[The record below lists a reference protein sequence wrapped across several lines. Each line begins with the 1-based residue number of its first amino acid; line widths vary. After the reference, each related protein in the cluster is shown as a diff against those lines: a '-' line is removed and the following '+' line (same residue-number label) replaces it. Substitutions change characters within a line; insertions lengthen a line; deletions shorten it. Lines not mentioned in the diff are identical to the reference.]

1 MCFASSNISFV
12 SVDSS
17 LSGYSAA
24 PSKDLGGEKQPVG
37 QAHHR
42 KTLSCCSIDWTVPD
56 VDVLMGNHDPLEQ
69 TMPQMTGEGQAA
81 PLSINTASDVGDFSG
96 ADNMAMSS
104 LAEEEKNTVRLPNY
118 LDRLETLGK
127 ADGKG
132 RWCPY
137 AYEVIILQWVALL
150 VDQRRSGEKI
160 STPESEMSSPSESVQ
175 TDYPW
180 GTLSDAGQ
188 DLTDAALRARGVAIA
203 CAPVLLEI
211 IKKSIGWRIDYMLS
225 QAKKVDNAYVNKC
238 PPLVRLDE
246 VLLAH
251 LEQLV
256 SIITDACIDSR
267 NFDSWE
273 FRQTSIDVNDS
284 IIRFLRDMFAFLR
297 TEQVH
302 RLILV
307 YLSRFL
313 VRDGKHWKDRDSK
326 IGLRCSWEI
335 SKLRLNA
342 VTALVRF
349 PDFIRVNSPQMQNWS
364 NWPLRAPSHL
374 ALDFFSTALEQ
385 LESLT
390 MSGFAAAERS
400 DLNSSFHI
408 PSLKPH
414 WLAELVT
421 EVCLAGIEHAE
432 QYIQHRAASLLHEL
446 CWAQSQEAKASG
458 TSAMV
463 ATMYVPFL
471 SKVLGYTSYFASLSA
486 KHQLRKDIIPCAVF
500 VMQCAPDGIMRALW
514 RKLCIKAEG
523 KGHSKKYGGVVEM
536 DRAGFRMEVV
546 GSDSN
551 FQASN
556 DGEERVDPDIYDV
569 FGLLNLALST
579 FEYEGCDAD
588 LEAENIADR
597 NDQLAV
603 RKKEFLPT
611 IEQGEGT
618 TSLRGQSRP
627 LFTSRREELDM
638 APKTYSTS
646 SSRKWHAHDASI
658 VIIHTSRL
666 IVREMIGM
674 QVSMKGD
681 VEYQTDEHTRTQT
694 GGRQRHQL
702 NFSRFDMVVF
712 VRAVTSVYLHAL
724 SLRQS
729 DIALVKTLHASI
741 EIVKIYGIK
750 EFLLAV
756 GETLQHWMRLV
767 SFHCGARRAEVRV
780 QALEFLWLV
789 LRLTWDSYGS
799 FLRVRVPL
807 LSIQMEVME
816 RIVATATT
824 RNYREQRRIG
834 VPMQSLP
841 NDCAEASLS
850 PLWRTLDRLH
860 HQSAS
865 QNLAFRSAL
874 IRLAISM
881 KKLYRAYIAAHALAI
896 VNRARSPL
904 SPTNSVYEGDH
915 QDESSAQLQS
925 RRIIVHRIITASA
938 GYSKQFLG
946 LQRSSSQHATVAHNE
961 AIEDAFLDAA
971 HVFSATEL
979 PSNRCAW
986 LRKLAEFHHS
996 RNKFAEEAT
1005 CRFQIHVTLRQ
1016 AARLHQW
1023 LWANM
1028 PFVAWTVNATDGIH
1042 LDGEGPAGEPADFYD
1057 VDYDLEELTV
1067 DEPGIFEHS
1076 LGKQIDKKNSFR
1088 RIFYRV
1094 ANSLRMNTGDPEIG
1108 GNRNLFYG
1116 VTFAWEYMPA
1126 TPSSFLRDMEEE
1138 LVEEV
1143 ELAGDLFLQAG
1154 IAESSRF
1161 AWSLA
1166 TQIYAEK
1173 YNYGKLAYAYRRLA
1187 TVVSSKVPIID
1198 TNSHALELSH
1208 PLGRFYRVWFHGG
1221 APDEINGTEFVYRAS
1236 SAVKLE
1242 QFGNHLTDMIRGI
1255 LPENTPIDLV
1265 LDDGRPTTRGFKPS
1279 SQRRTLGPTPIE
1291 PVKIKV
1297 TPLRPLLKRAER
1309 IRGSPEW
1316 FFSYADVAFTRPEN
1330 GTASD
1335 SRRLEFYGSRC
1346 ESMRA
1351 STPTH
1356 HHDRSSSASVFA
1368 SSESMSSLG
1377 PARVITEIG
1386 VSSGQKLGYEIRESL
1401 SSGELPGRLV
1411 GVDNFSFLQPARK
1424 DRTRSARDWL
1434 KSAGD
1439 IADKSLRVTQLQVEQ
1454 AFPACITRQ
1463 AVMHRVVFQQSPLEA
1478 GIDAV
1483 CSWCSVLFRTAVAS
1497 NGMAVLGKCFLIR
1510 WLPLFIRNRRS
1521 SLPLLTLPLSLLSF
1535 AGTRCPGGARD
1546 REQCCKS
1553 SY

>member
-1 MCFASSNISFV
+1 
-12 SVDSS
+12 
-17 LSGYSAA
+17 
-24 PSKDLGGEKQPVG
+24 
-37 QAHHR
+37 
-42 KTLSCCSIDWTVPD
+42 
-56 VDVLMGNHDPLEQ
+56 MGNQEPLEQ
-69 TMPQMTGEGQAA
+69 TLPPMTGEDQAV
-81 PLSINTASDVGDFSG
+81 PPSIDTPNGVGVFSG
-96 ADNMAMSS
+96 VDIMSMSS
-104 LAEEEKNTVRLPNY
+104 LAEEEENTVRLPNY
-118 LDRLETLGK
+118 LDRLVTFGK
-127 ADGKG
+127 GDGAG

-150 VDQRRSGEKI
+150 VAQRRSGENTE
-160 STPESEMSSPSESVQ
+160 SNSEFETPNLSESVE
-175 TDYPW
+175 TEYPP
-180 GTLSDAGQ
+180 GTFSDTKQG
-188 DLTDAALRARGVAIA
+188 LTDAALRARGVAIA

-211 IKKSIGWRIDYMLS
+211 IKKSIAWRVDYMLG
-225 QAKKVDNAYVNKC
+225 QAKKVNNAYARKC

-256 SIITDACIDSR
+256 SIVTDACIDSR
-267 NFDSWE
+267 NFDSWD

-284 IIRFLRDMFAFLR
+284 IIRFLRDMFAFLH

-307 YLSRFL
+307 YLSRFV
-313 VRDGKHWKDRDSK
+313 VREGKHWQDRDSK

-342 VTALVRF
+342 ITALVRF
-349 PDFIRVNSPQMQNWS
+349 PDFIRVNSPQLQNWS
-364 NWPLRAPSHL
+364 NWALRAPSHL
-374 ALDFFSTALEQ
+374 TLDLFSAALEQ

-390 MSGFAAAERS
+390 MSGFAATERS
-400 DLNSSFHI
+400 DQNLSFHI

-421 EVCLAGIEHAE
+421 EICLAGTEHAE

-446 CWAQSQEAKASG
+446 FWAHSQEARANG

-463 ATMYVPFL
+463 ATIYVPFL
-471 SKVLGYTSYFASLSA
+471 TKVLGYTSYLASLTA

-514 RKLCIKAEG
+514 RKLLIKAEG
-523 KGHSKKYGGVVEM
+523 KGHSRKYGGVVEM
-536 DRAGFRMEVV
+536 NSAGFRKEVF
-546 GSDSN
+546 GSDPN
-551 FQASN
+551 FQAFN
-556 DGEERVDPDIYDV
+556 GGEERVDPDIYDV

-579 FEYEGCDAD
+579 FEYEGCDSD
-588 LEAENIADR
+588 LETENILDR
-597 NDQLAV
+597 NDQLAMWKKDFLLAIERDE
-603 RKKEFLPT
+603 RK
-611 IEQGEGT
+611 
-618 TSLRGQSRP
+618 TSIRGHGRP
-627 LFTSRREELDM
+627 SFGHRFEEPDIP
-638 APKTYSTS
+638 PKTYATS

-658 VIIHTSRL
+658 VIIHASRL

-674 QVSMKGD
+674 QGSIKGD
-681 VEYQTDEHTRTQT
+681 VEYQTDEHTRKNSA
-694 GGRQRHQL
+694 GERPRHVL
-702 NFSRFDMVVF
+702 NFSRYDMIVF

-729 DIALVKTLHASI
+729 DIAVVKTLNASI

-750 EFLLAV
+750 VFLLAV

-789 LRLTWDSYGS
+789 LRLTWDGYGS
-799 FLRVRVPL
+799 FFRIRVPL
-807 LSIQMEVME
+807 LSVQTEVME
-816 RIVATATT
+816 RLVATATT
-824 RNYREQRRIG
+824 RNYREQRRMG

-874 IRLAISM
+874 IRLARSM

-904 SPTNSVYEGDH
+904 SPANSMFEGD
-915 QDESSAQLQS
+915 QDESSVYLQS
-925 RRIIVHRIITASA
+925 RRIITHRIITASA

-961 AIEDAFLDAA
+961 AVEDAFLDAA
-971 HVFSATEL
+971 YVFSPTEL

-986 LRKLAEFHHS
+986 LRKLAEFHQD
-996 RNKFAEEAT
+996 RKKFAEEAT
-1005 CRFQIHVTLRQ
+1005 CRFHIHLTLRQ
-1016 AARLHQW
+1016 ASRLHPW

-1042 LDGEGPAGEPADFYD
+1042 LVGEGPAGEPNDFFD
-1057 VDYDLEELTV
+1057 VEYDLEDLTV
-1067 DEPGIFEHS
+1067 EDPGIFEHS

-1116 VTFAWEYMPA
+1116 VTFAWEYMST
-1126 TPSSFLRDMEEE
+1126 TPPFSLRDMEEE
-1138 LVEEV
+1138 LVEEA
-1143 ELAGDLFLQAG
+1143 ELAGDKFLEAG
-1154 IAESSRF
+1154 IPESSRF

-1173 YNYGKLAYAYRRLA
+1173 FNYGKLAHAYRRLA
-1187 TVVSSKVPIID
+1187 NVVSSKVPIID
-1198 TNSHALELSH
+1198 TNSHTLELSH

-1221 APDEINGTEFVYRAS
+1221 APDEINGTEFVYRAAGS
-1236 SAVKLE
+1236 VKLE
-1242 QFGNHLTDMIRGI
+1242 QFGKHLTDVINGI

-1265 LDDGRPTTRGFKPS
+1265 LDDGRPETHGFRPS
-1279 SQRRTLGPTPIE
+1279 SQRRPLGPTPIE

-1297 TPLRPLLKRAER
+1297 TPLRPLLKRADR
-1309 IRGSPEW
+1309 IRGTPEW
-1316 FFSYADVAFTRPEN
+1316 FFSYADIAFTRP
-1330 GTASD
+1330 GSP
-1335 SRRLEFYGSRC
+1335 SLPSGLPFGSRKLEYLFNDRD
-1346 ESMRA
+1346 ESMPA
-1351 STPTH
+1351 CTPTH

-1368 SSESMSSLG
+1368 SGGSMSSMG
-1377 PARVITEIG
+1377 AARVTDLGVPPAGLRLGGECRES
-1386 VSSGQKLGYEIRESL
+1386 VSSGEQRGQ
-1401 SSGELPGRLV
+1401 LV
-1411 GVDNFSFLQPARK
+1411 GVDKFSFLQPARK

-1454 AFPACITRQ
+1454 AFPACVARQ
-1463 AVMHRVVFQQSPLEA
+1463 TVMHRVVFQQSPLEA

-1497 NGMAVLGKCFLIR
+1497 NGMAVLGKCVSFRDFAFPVANVVLIV
-1510 WLPLFIRNRRS
+1510 
-1521 SLPLLTLPLSLLSF
+1521 
-1535 AGTRCPGGARD
+1535 
-1546 REQCCKS
+1546 
-1553 SY
+1553 